1 MTDDKKARK
10 PVTQLNEKE
19 PIWLALD
26 QTPHKTY
33 VEPFNGLDAE
43 DRAKEYAKARAAK
56 VNRTVLIF
64 GPQEAKAVPPVP
76 AKVGV
81 LAPCNIKLLLE
92 AETAPGESA

>member
-19 PIWLALD
+19 PIWLVLD

-33 VEPFNGLDAE
+33 VEPFNGWDAE

-81 LAPCNIKLLLE
+81 LAPCNIKQPPQS
-92 AETAPGESA
+92 ETVSGEPA